1 MIAAHACP
9 AKVAIVAAVTKS
21 GRTCGDDSAVQT
33 LLVEDSLP
41 EKPPASLG
49 LRAAE
54 WKIFVNRTMNA

>member
-21 GRTCGDDSAVQT
+21 GRTCGDDSAVQA

-41 EKPPASLG
+41 EKPPPLVWACA
-49 LRAAE
+49 LRSGKYLQTE
-54 WKIFVNRTMNA
+54 Q